1 MKNFTYIFF
10 LLLMGCSGKYD
21 EIFLTKEIP
30 SGKVNEVYYSEIK
43 MLEQGIIE
51 DEFCVSSNINNDSGL
66 IVLPNQN
73 DTSKRAHTL
82 TIVKGTPKKTG
93 TYEIKISGIARSGNK
108 KYEKKFKLRIL
119 P

>member
-1 MKNFTYIFF
+1 MKNITYIFV
-10 LLLMGCSGKYD
+10 LLLIGCSGKYD

-30 SGKVNEVYYSEIK
+30 SGKVNEAYYSEIK
-43 MLEQGIIE
+43 MREQGIID
-51 DEFCVSSNINNDSGL
+51 DEFYVTTNIKDDSGL

-93 TYEIKISGIARSGNK
+93 AYEIKISGIARSGNK
-108 KYEKKFKLRIL
+108 EFEKKFELNIL